1 MLESLSSFYMPLKH
15 IHMTCALI
23 SIIFF
28 SVRAIWAFNG
38 SALLQKKWVKITPHI
53 VDTILLFSAIC
64 LAIAWVQN
72 GALPAW
78 ISAKLIGLVAYI
90 FFGVMTLK
98 KAKNAQ
104 QRFAYFALALL
115 TFAYI
120 VGVAFTKNAMFYA
133 AIG

>member
-1 MLESLSSFYMPLKH
+1 MLESLPSFYMPLKH

-28 SVRAIWAFNG
+28 SVRVIWAFKG
-38 SALLQKKWVKITPHI
+38 SELLQKKWVKISPHV
-53 VDTILLFSAIC
+53 VDTLLLLSVIG
-64 LAIAWVQN
+64 LAFAWVQ
-72 GALPAW
+72 GGTLPAW

-90 FFGVMTLK
+90 FFGLMTLK

-115 TFAYI
+115 TFIYI
-120 VGVAFTKNAMFYA
+120 VGVAFSKNALFYA
-133 AIG
+133 AMS